1 MATACTGVVGDYNC
15 PQQVGNRVHVL
26 LNAELCARAYGVP
39 LLWHPNIENGLFECD
54 RFLTRSP
61 SVRRADAL
69 PPSCSRAE
77 WAYPFSKWPNWR
89 NHVPEIERALRQHDW
104 QPAPNASA
112 YVFCGRMER
121 PVMSAALA
129 DSPRAP
135 EPIRG
140 RLRHIFSNG
149 SAYAY
154 GGAFHRLFTF
164 ARAADRRRAQQRVD
178 LGIHARINL
187 GSVRS
192 GGRPRQAQL
201 LQNIEDLA
209 LSKLPADTPCRA
221 FVASDHVEVALRH
234 LSRLSA
240 RCQVKTLQR
249 REDVEERRSIDAGH
263 GRYQNSFISE
273 LAHMSGAKLMV
284 GTHGSSASELM
295 AALAA
300 HGGGAVW
307 LCHGRKRG
315 ECSDRWEELG
325 A

>member
-1 MATACTGVVGDYNC
+1 MRPETPWQPHAPAWSATTTARSRWGIECTCCSTPSSARAPTACLSSGTQTSRMAWCAVGHTLAHAGA
-15 PQQVGNRVHVL
+15 PSLSLAPPPPTMPPPRSVQ
-26 LNAELCARAYGVP
+26 
-39 LLWHPNIENGLFECD
+39 FECD

-149 SAYAY
+149 ARHAAAAAGSLPSKPFPCSRPP
-154 GGAFHRLFTF
+154 GLCHRQ
-164 ARAADRRRAQQRVD
+164 RVRVRRRVPPALHVC
-178 LGIHARINL
+178 AR
-187 GSVRS
+187 
-192 GGRPRQAQL
+192 GRPAASAAARRPWYPCPHQL
-201 LQNIEDLA
+201 GQ
-209 LSKLPADTPCRA
+209 R
-221 FVASDHVEVALRH
+221 ALR
-234 LSRLSA
+234 
-240 RCQVKTLQR
+240 
-249 REDVEERRSIDAGH
+249 REAAAGD
-263 GRYQNSFISE
+263 
-273 LAHMSGAKLMV
+273 L
-284 GTHGSSASELM
+284 
-295 AALAA
+295 
-300 HGGGAVW
+300 
-307 LCHGRKRG
+307 
-315 ECSDRWEELG
+315 
-325 A
+325 

>member
-1 MATACTGVVGDYNC
+1 MPPPRSV
-15 PQQVGNRVHVL
+15 Q
-26 LNAELCARAYGVP
+26 
-39 LLWHPNIENGLFECD
+39 FECD

-149 SAYAY
+149 
-154 GGAFHRLFTF
+154 
-164 ARAADRRRAQQRVD
+164 ARHAAA
-178 LGIHARINL
+178 AA
-187 GSVRS
+187 GSLPFEALTHTQPSPTRS
-192 GGRPRQAQL
+192 PH
-201 LQNIEDLA
+201 
-209 LSKLPADTPCRA
+209 P
-221 FVASDHVEVALRH
+221 H
-234 LSRLSA
+234 
-240 RCQVKTLQR
+240 
-249 REDVEERRSIDAGH
+249 
-263 GRYQNSFISE
+263 
-273 LAHMSGAKLMV
+273 
-284 GTHGSSASELM
+284 
-295 AALAA
+295 AALT
-300 HGGGAVW
+300 HTQP
-307 LCHGRKRG
+307 LPTRSPHPLILTL
-315 ECSDRWEELG
+315 E
-325 A
+325 